1 MAQVYIPPEIQEKV
15 FNYLM
20 YSSAKG
26 LAFKWNIQE
35 AWFKV
40 NFPRLQRALTTRSR
54 ETYHRELVRMLLDI
68 DQMPNLTDEMRT
80 KFHTAIYDLHKRK
93 LFTLTS
99 SRLWRVTWPF
109 YRDVREV
116 EPLLRRNLKD
126 HFMTGYISAEGST
139 YHGYVLLS
147 REMNRYHVHKL
158 LGGTQLLFLR
168 MLGITKSTFR
178 IRPESELCLNW
189 RLLDNIKHEDGD
201 MVSFG
206 NWKLF
211 ETQADNQVTLQYP
224 TSYSRYLLGYTS

>member
-1 MAQVYIPPEIQEKV
+1 MAQVYIPAEIQENI
-15 FNYLM
+15 FSYLM

-40 NFPRLQRALTTRSR
+40 NFTKLQRALSTRSR

-68 DQMPNLTDEMRT
+68 DELPNLTYEMRT

-93 LFTLTS
+93 IFTLTS
-99 SRLWRVTWPF
+99 TKLWRITWSF
-109 YRDVREV
+109 YRDLGF
-116 EPLLRRNLKD
+116 EPILHHGLKD
-126 HFMTGYISAEGST
+126 HFMVGYISAEGST
-139 YHGYVLLS
+139 YHGYVLLD
-147 REMNRYHVHKL
+147 REMNRCQVNNL
-158 LGGTQLLFLR
+158 LGRPHLLCLR
-168 MLGITKSTFR
+168 MLGITKSTFH
-178 IRPESELCLNW
+178 IRPASELCLNW
-189 RLLDNIKHEDGD
+189 RLFDNIKHEDGV